1 METRLKLLILIII
14 MKDPLIELLYI
25 LKEELQGFNSKV
37 KRV

>member
-25 LKEELQGFNSKV
+25 PKEELQGFNSKV